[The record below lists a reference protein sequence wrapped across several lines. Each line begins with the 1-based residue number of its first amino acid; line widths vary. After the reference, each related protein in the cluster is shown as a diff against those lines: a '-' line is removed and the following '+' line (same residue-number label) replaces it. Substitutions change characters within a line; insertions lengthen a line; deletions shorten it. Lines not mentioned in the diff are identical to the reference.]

1 MNILKENQLLTSLT
15 ERELPMMPIHARKQ
29 PHVVNEAIQTHG
41 LISFTTPIL
50 EIIIAHINPLDPSRL
65 TLRASCSRF
74 KALIQPTLKL
84 RQFACEEASCR
95 GYLEILAW
103 AVQKK
108 YTILYLGQLA
118 AARGGKIEVLQWFEK
133 QGYALD
139 LSLCSEAAKGGDLAT
154 FQWLRGRGCPW
165 DMITCAGNAAS
176 SGNLALLQSIHREC
190 RVAGVFCGT
199 VCLEAAQK
207 GHRHIIEWA
216 LTKGYSLNNTPSFLP
231 QEGEPGF
238 MPEHTD
244 FAVDAAA
251 LGGQQQLVEWL
262 LTKGAKLTA
271 LTCSKAAEGGHLK
284 LLTWLVQQGCPWDLK
299 VIKMAA
305 VGGSLDILIWPKRA
319 AFWMEA

>member
-1 MNILKENQLLTSLT
+1 
-15 ERELPMMPIHARKQ
+15 MMPIHARKQ

-244 FAVDAAA
+244 FAVDAAGPWGTA
-251 LGGQQQLVEWL
+251 ATRRMAPYQGGETNSLNLFQGRRRGAFKITHLASAAGMSLG
-262 LTKGAKLTA
+262 
-271 LTCSKAAEGGHLK
+271 
-284 LLTWLVQQGCPWDLK
+284 P
-299 VIKMAA
+299 
-305 VGGSLDILIWPKRA
+305 
-319 AFWMEA
+319 